1 MYFFEDTHEHLVDDD
16 VFEIDDVDCSEEYLT
31 YDEEMERFESL
42 TYDQQFDDEPFSPD
56 DDSVEIDDDF
66 VESP

>member
-31 YDEEMERFESL
+31 YDEEMERFEF
-42 TYDQQFDDEPFSPD
+42 DQQQFDDEPFSA
-56 DDSVEIDDDF
+56 DSDDF